1 MFVNRND
8 SDLGDLK
15 LVRTI
20 VREFSDTES
29 IWIYY
34 CKSRLFLYGIGVCYT
49 YTISWILP
57 LDELIN
63 IKEVGVIY
71 MTSKHKA
78 TKRNNEDKL
87 ALIRRLKR
95 VEGQV
100 RGVQNMIE
108 DDRYCIDII
117 IQISAINAALKQVGF
132 SLLEQH
138 ANHCVLHAL
147 ESGDGEEAVQEL
159 VNVIKQ
165 YAK

>member
-100 RGVQNMIE
+100 RGIHNMFE
-108 DDRYCIDII
+108 DARYCIDII
-117 IQISAINAALKQVGF
+117 FKFSAFNSELKKDGF
-132 SLLEQH
+132 
-138 ANHCVLHAL
+138 
-147 ESGDGEEAVQEL
+147 
-159 VNVIKQ
+159 
-165 YAK
+165 

>member
-1 MFVNRND
+1 M
-8 SDLGDLK
+8 
-15 LVRTI
+15 VRKI
-20 VREFSDTES
+20 AGEFSYSES
-29 IWIYY
+29 ILIYL
-34 CKSRLFLYGIGVCYT
+34 CKSKLFLYGIGVCYT

-95 VEGQV
+95 VEWQE

-117 IQISAINAALKQVGF
+117 IQIRAINDAL
-132 SLLEQH
+132 
-138 ANHCVLHAL
+138 
-147 ESGDGEEAVQEL
+147 
-159 VNVIKQ
+159 I
-165 YAK
+165 